1 MPHLCMKKNT
11 RRLIYWQRWLRV
23 LFWQVY
29 NSPSIF
35 PYHFSSNV
43 STFDFPAVRIIF
55 KKSKLCNNQHSPY
68 HWYRPKC
75 CSLHTSLYTCD
86 VIKSIPFILKENAF
100 GRFLKKIYKPDSE
113 FAVVSKAIFA
123 TDYFFFSGFYY
134 TRYKAPSVFFPP
146 KNVSQRPVCRV
157 IHFAIKITRR

>member
-23 LFWQVY
+23 FFWQVY

-55 KKSKLCNNQHSPY
+55 KKVNYVIISILPY

-123 TDYFFFSGFYY
+123 TDYFFFSGVYY
-134 TRYKAPSVFFPP
+134 TRYKAPSVFSPP